1 MGNTADILCTSLAC
15 TSGGKFQV
23 RVATSGLIVKFSHH
37 TSSSKNTFST
47 IKSPIDVGNS
57 SNTIRV
63 FLNSDAI
70 YDNYKCVPLDDLFI
84 CATSGGKFQVRVA
97 TSGLIVKFSLMN
109 NVFSNLT
116 TLLQVV
122 TTLTKLR

>member
-15 TSGGKFQV
+15 
-23 RVATSGLIVKFSHH
+23 
-37 TSSSKNTFST
+37 
-47 IKSPIDVGNS
+47 
-57 SNTIRV
+57 
-63 FLNSDAI
+63 
-70 YDNYKCVPLDDLFI
+70 
-84 CATSGGKFQVRVA
+84 TSGGKFQVRVA

>member
-15 TSGGKFQV
+15 
-23 RVATSGLIVKFSHH
+23 
-37 TSSSKNTFST
+37 
-47 IKSPIDVGNS
+47 
-57 SNTIRV
+57 
-63 FLNSDAI
+63 
-70 YDNYKCVPLDDLFI
+70 
-84 CATSGGKFQVRVA
+84 TSGGKFQVRVA

-122 TTLTKLR
+122 TTLTNNYIIL